1 MTSRRIS
8 RRHLL
13 GGSVIAGLGTVA
25 AGDPAPPAAA
35 VAATAAVPA
44 ATRVRTGFEVLHAD
58 DYAAVRGERV
68 GIISNPTGITP
79 DLRHEVDVLHA
90 SSHVDLVAAFGPEHG
105 FRGSAQA
112 GGSEGSYTDP
122 RTGVPVYDLFG
133 QGVDKI
139 AGYFGK
145 AGADTLLF
153 DIQDA
158 GARFYTYIWTMYTS
172 MKAAALAGK
181 RFVVLDRPNPLGG
194 AAATGPVLRP
204 EYASGVGLQP
214 IAQQHAMTVGELARL
229 FNAEFL
235 AGEVDLSV
243 IRTRGWRR
251 GMTYERT
258 GLPWV
263 PPSPN
268 MPTVDTAVVYPGLGL
283 FEAVNL
289 SEGRGT
295 TRPFEI
301 IGAPY
306 ADLHWV
312 DALTDLGLP
321 GVRFRE
327 AYFVPTFS
335 KWVNE
340 NCAGVQVVVTD
351 RDAFDP
357 IRTAIA
363 MIVIARKLYPGDFA
377 WRESAPPYWIDK
389 LTGSDQVRTAIDA
402 GKTADE
408 VVAGWQDELARFRA
422 QRARYLLYR

>member
-13 GGSVIAGLGTVA
+13 RGGLVTGLASGLVT
-25 AGDPAPPAAA
+25 GSSAPA
-35 VAATAAVPA
+35 VAAAPAVR
-44 ATRVRTGFEVLHAD
+44 RVRTGFEVLRDAGYD
-58 DYAAVRGERV
+58 AIRGQRV
-68 GIISNPTGITP
+68 GIISNPTGVLP
-79 DLRHEVDVLHA
+79 DLTHEVDVMHA
-90 SSHVDLVAAFGPEHG
+90 APQVDLAAAFGPEHG

-112 GGSEGSYTDP
+112 GGSEGSHTDP

-133 QGVDKI
+133 QGVEKI
-139 AGYFGK
+139 ATYFRDSGV
-145 AGADTLLF
+145 DTVLF
-153 DIQDA
+153 DIQDV
-158 GARFYTYIWTMYTS
+158 GARFYTYIWTMYS
-172 MKAAALAGK
+172 AMQAAALAGK

-194 AAATGPVLRP
+194 RAATGPVLRP

-214 IAQQHAMTVGELARL
+214 IAQQHGMTVGELAGL

-235 AGEVDLSV
+235 ANEVDLSV
-243 IRTRGWRR
+243 VRMRGWRR
-251 GMTYERT
+251 GTPYEQA

-268 MPTVDTAVVYPGLGL
+268 IPTVDTAVVYPGLGL
-283 FEAVNL
+283 FESVNL

-301 IGAPY
+301 VGAPY
-306 ADLHWV
+306 ADWRWT
-312 DALTDLGLP
+312 DALTGLGLP

-335 KWVNE
+335 KWVNQ
-340 NCAGVQVVVTD
+340 NCAGVQVFVTE
-351 RDAFDP
+351 RDSFDP

-363 MIVIARKLYPGDFA
+363 MIVTARRLYPGDFA

-402 GKTADE
+402 GKDADE
-408 VVAGWQDELARFRA
+408 VVAGWQAGLARFRA
-422 QRARYLLYR
+422 TRARYLLYR